1 MLTADDPEPVLF
13 QGSAGGGEILLTC
26 EHGGQLVPRALGNLG
41 VSAADMQRHIAW
53 DIGALALSQALLENV
68 SARLVSQRFSRL
80 VIDCN
85 RGPASPDLIP
95 TVSDDTPVPGNRD
108 LSQTDIGARTAAI
121 HTPFHDRI
129 AAEIARDR
137 PRLLVSIHSFTPM
150 MGQQRRHMH
159 AGFLANRMPEVAERF
174 MATIGAAAPELV
186 LSMNEPY
193 TVDDISDYTV
203 PVHGEG
209 NRLPHVLVEVRNDQ
223 LQDPA
228 SIRRWAGLLA
238 IAIRDTEAGE
248 P

>member
-1 MLTADDPEPVLF
+1 
-13 QGSAGGGEILLTC
+13 
-26 EHGGQLVPRALGNLG
+26 
-41 VSAADMQRHIAW
+41 
-53 DIGALALSQALLENV
+53 
-68 SARLVSQRFSRL
+68 
-80 VIDCN
+80 
-85 RGPASPDLIP
+85 
-95 TVSDDTPVPGNRD
+95 
-108 LSQTDIGARTAAI
+108 
-121 HTPFHDRI
+121 
-129 AAEIARDR
+129 
-137 PRLLVSIHSFTPM
+137 M

-159 AGFLANRMPEVAERF
+159 AGFLANRMPEMAERF
-174 MATIGAAAPELV
+174 MATIGAAASELV